1 MAGAA
6 VAFIRYA
13 KNVFAQVE
21 ITARVGNG
29 GRRIVKVV
37 SVVGVNCVARQA
49 GSRQQ
54 ADRHAGRLANSLSTR
69 LQAKRVSQPINVF
82 PGLPPSHVVCVCT
95 TCHCRWPDLPLRL
108 HREHILVLPALL
120 FVLLLLL
127 VVAVSYNYYFHMYMW
142 THYAYAAWH
151 KLM

>member
-37 SVVGVNCVARQA
+37 SVVGVNCVARQPGRQA
-49 GSRQQ
+49 GMP
-54 ADRHAGRLANSLSTR
+54 ADWRTVCQLGCRLKESLNPSTSFPAYPPRMSSVCAQLVIAAG
-69 LQAKRVSQPINVF
+69 Q
-82 PGLPPSHVVCVCT
+82 
-95 TCHCRWPDLPLRL
+95 TCH
-108 HREHILVLPALL
+108 
-120 FVLLLLL
+120 
-127 VVAVSYNYYFHMYMW
+127 
-142 THYAYAAWH
+142 
-151 KLM
+151 